1 MIGTSCVVRQQ
12 QHKGTVLLSR
22 RWPMDVGQER
32 GRRRAVGFWGYWG
45 GMWLLRFRVP
55 PAVALLQP
63 LHCCRPGARSP
74 LPGLAVYH
82 RDTPAS
88 WQGLVHT
95 LIQVPRLEIVTPPK
109 AVTHV
114 RKSCILRLVGH
125 TPPADPCKSR
135 ARIFVFSI
143 EIAGP
148 HAKQFRVA
156 YENRGHTLALTV
168 HLHVRVRH
176 VLELSLPCTLC
187 CAACC

>member
-109 AVTHV
+109 ASLMCESLAFCDWWGTH
-114 RKSCILRLVGH
+114 LQQ
-125 TPPADPCKSR
+125 TPASPGPGFLSSLLKLPGPRPSS
-135 ARIFVFSI
+135 FV
-143 EIAGP
+143 
-148 HAKQFRVA
+148 
-156 YENRGHTLALTV
+156 
-168 HLHVRVRH
+168 
-176 VLELSLPCTLC
+176 
-187 CAACC
+187 